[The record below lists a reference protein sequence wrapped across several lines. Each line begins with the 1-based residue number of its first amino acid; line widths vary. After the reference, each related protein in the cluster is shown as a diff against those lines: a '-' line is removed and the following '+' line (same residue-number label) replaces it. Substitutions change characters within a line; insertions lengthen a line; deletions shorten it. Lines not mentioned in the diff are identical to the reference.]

1 MLKYKVIILF
11 LLFFVYKSSFSN
23 NNEQKI
29 LNYLQN
35 FNSLES
41 DFIQVNNNGNV
52 LSGKISILRPG
63 KVRVE
68 YNDIPLL
75 IVSDGKKIASIN
87 KELDSITFYRI
98 QDIPLALLL
107 FKNFNLDNIRILEYS
122 DLENQLRVRFKEK
135 DKKKEGFID
144 VLFEKNTFIL
154 KKWVV
159 YNNKFNKT
167 EVLLENLRLNER
179 VSNKLFQIDNDDP
192 RPPIWRDY

>member
-135 DKKKEGFID
+135 TKKKRD
-144 VLFEKNTFIL
+144 SSTFYL
-154 KKWVV
+154 KKIHL
-159 YNNKFNKT
+159 Y
-167 EVLLENLRLNER
+167 
-179 VSNKLFQIDNDDP
+179 
-192 RPPIWRDY
+192 

>member
-107 FKNFNLDNIRILEYS
+107 FKNFNLDNIKILEYS

>member
-135 DKKKEGFID
+135 DKKKIGIHRRFI
-144 VLFEKNTFIL
+144 
-154 KKWVV
+154 
-159 YNNKFNKT
+159 
-167 EVLLENLRLNER
+167 
-179 VSNKLFQIDNDDP
+179 
-192 RPPIWRDY
+192 

>member
-1 MLKYKVIILF
+1 MLLRYNDTMLKYKVIILF

-135 DKKKEGFID
+135 DKKK
-144 VLFEKNTFIL
+144 
-154 KKWVV
+154 
-159 YNNKFNKT
+159 
-167 EVLLENLRLNER
+167 
-179 VSNKLFQIDNDDP
+179 
-192 RPPIWRDY
+192 

>member
-1 MLKYKVIILF
+1 M
-11 LLFFVYKSSFSN
+11 
-23 NNEQKI
+23 
-29 LNYLQN
+29 
-35 FNSLES
+35 
-41 DFIQVNNNGNV
+41 
-52 LSGKISILRPG
+52 
-63 KVRVE
+63 
-68 YNDIPLL
+68 
-75 IVSDGKKIASIN
+75 
-87 KELDSITFYRI
+87 
-98 QDIPLALLL
+98 
-107 FKNFNLDNIRILEYS
+107 
-122 DLENQLRVRFKEK
+122 RFKEK